1 MTDVKSL
8 VKLTTKGVW
17 NEGMKT
23 SVDIRDFA
31 PIIMDESES
40 LGGTN
45 QGANPMEYVLAAL
58 TGCASFMISI
68 ISKEKNFQYSGMEFE
83 NSGVLDVRGLMGV
96 LDVSPHFQRVR
107 YRVQLTTEESIE
119 RVEELRQEV
128 ERRCP
133 VYNMLKDSGIQM
145 DSIWEIK

>member
-1 MTDVKSL
+1 MADVKSL
-8 VKLTTKGVW
+8 VKLTTKGAW
-17 NEGMKT
+17 DEGMKT

-31 PIIMDESES
+31 PIVMDEPES
-40 LGGTN
+40 LGGTDD
-45 QGANPMEYVLAAL
+45 GANPMEYVLAAL
-58 TGCASFMISI
+58 TGCASVMIST
-68 ISKEKNFQYSGMEFE
+68 ISKEKNFQYSGVEFE

-96 LDVSPHFQRVR
+96 PGVTPHFQRVR
-107 YRVQLTTEESIE
+107 YRVQLTTEESFE

-133 VYNMLKDSGIQM
+133 VYNMLKDSGIQV